1 MFRLAVR
8 NITTHRL
15 RLLMTMLAVVLGV
28 AFVAATLIFSATVS
42 KGYQDQATRDNVGVD
57 VAVRATAQAQEHGQ
71 SSGLTGT
78 VLEKVRALPGVA
90 SARGQVSGDTY
101 VVNRSGDVVG
111 NASHGANF
119 APDVDGKD
127 PDRSFTDG
135 RAPQQSDEIAL
146 DTHTAAK
153 AGFRVGDTV
162 RVIVD
167 GPVMTEKLVGVFTT
181 TEPAATTGAT
191 FTLFDTATAQR
202 LFGSPGQ
209 YARIVV
215 KAAAGT
221 SDQQLLKEIT
231 PLLGRN
237 SEAIT
242 ANKLISDEKEADAS
256 SIKTLS
262 NVFLAF
268 AVVSLFVGI
277 FLIANTFTM
286 LVAQR
291 TRELALVRAIGATR
305 RQVTRAVQLEA
316 LIVGLISSAIGLV
329 LGVLIASG
337 LHTVLNDLMDAG
349 LPGTDTVVSP
359 GTIAGSLLV
368 GTAVTVLAA
377 WLPGRRASKIPP
389 IAAMSS
395 AHITPTQASLRIRNA
410 VGFLITAI
418 SVGLGARGMAV
429 GSTSGGY
436 YIGAGA
442 GLLNIALVILT
453 PFLSRPLLGLLNKP
467 FTKWFGI
474 DGKLATENA
483 RRNPRRTASTTAA
496 LMLGLTLVTAVTVI
510 GTSIGSVL
518 AKQTTGS
525 LKADFTVST
534 INDQPFDPLVTATIS
549 SVPGVTDA
557 SPIRTGAVES
567 VGTVT
572 GYKVTAV
579 DPAVITRLLTLR
591 YTAGSAAHL
600 DSGLLVTEAAAER
613 GHLHVN
619 DSVTVTFADG
629 AQQPLIVSGIIK
641 ANPLLSNYLMP
652 LKTLAPHMAAQRDDI
667 ILVKA
672 TAGHAND
679 VQERVKTA
687 LHNPLVK
694 LQGHQAL
701 QQEVTGSVALLLNM
715 VYGLLG
721 MALIISVLSVVN
733 TMALSVFAR
742 SQEIGMLRAIG
753 MRREGIRRMIRLESI
768 VISLFGSVLGIVV
781 GTFTAWAM
789 GTVFSHSKLLSGY
802 TMQIPWERILL
813 FLAASAAV
821 GVLAALWPARRAAA
835 LNTLQAIK
843 AQ

>member
-15 RLLMTMLAVVLGV
+15 RLLTTMLAVVLGV
-28 AFVAATLIFSATVS
+28 AFVAATLIFNATVS
-42 KGYQDQATRDNVGVD
+42 KGYQDEATRANAGVD
-57 VAVRATAQAQEHGQ
+57 VAVRATPQAQQHGQ
-71 SSGLTGT
+71 LSGLTGN
-78 VLEKVRALPGVA
+78 VLDKVRALPGVA

-101 VVNRSGDVVG
+101 VINRSGDVVG

-127 PDRSFTDG
+127 PDHSIADG
-135 RAPQQSDEIAL
+135 RAPQQSGEIAL
-146 DTHTAAK
+146 DTHTATKTA
-153 AGFRVGDTV
+153 FHVGDTI
-162 RVIVD
+162 RVVVD
-167 GPVMTEKLVGVFTT
+167 GSVMTEKLVGLFTT
-181 TEPAATTGAT
+181 DPAAGKGAT

-209 YARIVV
+209 YTRIAV

-231 PLLGRN
+231 PVLGRN

-242 ANKLISDEKEADAS
+242 GTKLISDERAADAS
-256 SIKTLS
+256 SINTLS

-268 AVVSLFVGI
+268 AMVSLFVGI

-291 TRELALVRAIGATR
+291 AHELALVRAIGATR
-305 RQVTRAVQLEA
+305 RQVVRAVQLEA

-329 LGVLIASG
+329 LGVLIASV
-337 LHTVLNDLMDAG
+337 LHTVLNGLMDAG

-359 GTIAGSLLV
+359 GTIAGSLFA

-389 IAAMSS
+389 IAAMNSVN
-395 AHITPTQASLRIRNA
+395 ATPTQASLRLRNA
-410 VGFLITAI
+410 MGFMITAI
-418 SVGLGARGMAV
+418 GVGLGARGMAV

-436 YIGAGA
+436 LIGAGA
-442 GLLNIALVILT
+442 GLLNVALVVLT

-496 LMLGLTLVTAVTVI
+496 LMLGLTLVTAVTVV

-525 LKADFTVST
+525 LRADFTVST
-534 INDQPFDPLVTATIS
+534 INDRPLDPAVTAKIA
-549 SVPGVTDA
+549 SVAGVTAA

-567 VGTVT
+567 VGKVT
-572 GYKVTAV
+572 GYTVTAV
-579 DPAVITRLLTLR
+579 DPAEITRLLTLH
-591 YTAGSAAHL
+591 YTAGNAAHL

-613 GHLHVN
+613 GHLHAG

-629 AQQPLIVSGIIK
+629 KQQPLIVSGIIK
-641 ANPLLSNYLMP
+641 ANPLLSNYLMS
-652 LKTLAPHMAAQRDDI
+652 LQTLAPHIAEQRDDT

-672 TAGHAND
+672 TAGHATD
-679 VQERVKTA
+679 VQQRVKTA

-694 LQGHQAL
+694 LQDHRAL
-701 QQEVTGSVALLLNM
+701 EKEVTGSVALLLNM
-715 VYGLLG
+715 IYGLLG

-733 TMALSVFAR
+733 TMSLSVFER
-742 SQEIGMLRAIG
+742 TQEIGMLRAIG
-753 MRREGIRRMIRLESI
+753 MRREGIKRMIRLESI
-768 VISLFGSVLGIVV
+768 VISLFGSVLGVVV
-781 GTFTAWAM
+781 GAFTAWAL

-802 TMQIPWERILL
+802 TMQTPWERILL

-821 GVLAALWPARRAAA
+821 GALAALWPARRAAA

-843 AQ
+843 TQ